1 MRIKYV
7 VIKSSAE
14 NFDCLQLSLGDFAK
28 SGLYRG
34 KGSPFICPG
43 GGVGWSAIY
52 LVGKLLGEY
61 EGGMFRRKMDAEKQS
76 V

>member
-1 MRIKYV
+1 
-7 VIKSSAE
+7 VIKSNAE
-14 NFDCLQLSLGDFAK
+14 NFDCLQLTLGDFAK

-34 KGSPFICPG
+34 KGSPFICPMV
-43 GGVGWSAIY
+43 GGVCAIY
-52 LVGKLLGEY
+52 LVDKLLGEY